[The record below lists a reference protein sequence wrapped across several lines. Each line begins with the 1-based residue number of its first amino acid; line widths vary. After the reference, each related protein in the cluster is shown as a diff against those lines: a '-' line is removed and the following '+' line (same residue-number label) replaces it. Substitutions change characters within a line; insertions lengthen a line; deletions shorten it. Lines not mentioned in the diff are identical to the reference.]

1 MKTQINFR
9 ASAHT
14 SAQIKGLVEAT
25 GLNQTEII
33 AIAIDRMAREETMN
47 SVNLHMIDCRYCG
60 QSYNSG
66 KGNIHLCWTHELAE
80 LDQTPEVIAHT
91 KWVRDFERRH
101 PNWPNRI
108 AWDTD

>member
-1 MKTQINFR
+1 MKNQINFR

-14 SAQIKGLVEAT
+14 SAQIKGLAEAT

-33 AIAIDRMAREETMN
+33 AIAIDRMAREESMN
-47 SVNLHMIDCRYCG
+47 AHMMDCRYCG
-60 QSYNSG
+60 QSYNSK
-66 KGNIHLCWTHELAE
+66 KGNIHLCWLHELEE
-80 LDQTPEVIAHT
+80 LEQTPEVKAHA
-91 KWVRDFERRH
+91 KWVAEFESRH